1 MRFAIVSR
9 LAAAVLLSV
18 CAITAS
24 PALAAD
30 TQAHVISVGGQGQAS
45 GVPDQAQ
52 LSAGVTTVAAS
63 ADAAL
68 AENARKMTAVFDALR
83 RLGVP
88 DKAIQT
94 SNLSVQPQMADT
106 PNGAPPRIGGYQVSN
121 QVDVTLDDTRKL
133 GPAIDALIGAGANEI
148 NSVSFSIRDS
158 EALMQAARKAAIA
171 DARKRA
177 QTYAEAAGVTLG
189 GVISIQESGGVVFPP
204 NARIMSIAPGFA
216 ATPTAAGEQSV
227 TANVS
232 VMFELK

>member
-1 MRFAIVSR
+1 MRFAIVCR
-9 LAAAVLLSV
+9 LAAAILLSA
-18 CAITAS
+18 CTLS

-30 TQAHVISVGGQGQAS
+30 PAAHVIAVSGQGQAS

-68 AENARKMTAVFDALR
+68 AENARKMTAVFDALK

-94 SNLSVQPQMADT
+94 SNLSVQPQYADT
-106 PNGAPPRIGGYQVSN
+106 ANGARQRITGYLVSN
-121 QVDVTLDDTRKL
+121 QVAVTLDDTRKL

-177 QTYAEAAGVTLG
+177 ETYAEAAGVTLG
-189 GVISIQESGGVVFPP
+189 GVVSIQETGGAYYPP
-204 NARIMSIAPGFA
+204 MAGLMNIASARA

-227 TANVS
+227 TANVA
-232 VMFELK
+232 VTFEIK